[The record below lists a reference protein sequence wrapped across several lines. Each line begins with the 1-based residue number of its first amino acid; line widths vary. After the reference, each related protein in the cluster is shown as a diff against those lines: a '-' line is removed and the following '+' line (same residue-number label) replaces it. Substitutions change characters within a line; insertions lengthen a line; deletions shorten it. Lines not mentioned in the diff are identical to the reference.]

1 MMFEEAYHR
10 FWLEQC
16 RQASGTRL
24 ERLQK
29 DLTGEKK
36 LLKEVI
42 WPVLKS
48 FDNLT
53 LEYEIMSISGV
64 KIYIDVYEHQHA
76 LGFESEGFVV
86 HAENITRD
94 CFMFER
100 MRMRSMAMYG
110 IKYVPFTW
118 DELEKKAE
126 ICHRTVYELLG
137 RFSASST
144 AYTELSVFER
154 EILRFSL
161 KLNRP
166 LGLRDACYCL
176 QVGEDG
182 ARTVLR
188 KLLDKKL
195 IKPVGKG
202 NQRFHEYSLEE
213 KVILYSL

>member
-1 MMFEEAYHR
+1 MFEEAYHK

-16 RQASGTRL
+16 RQASGQRL

-36 LLKEVI
+36 LLKEVV

-64 KIYIDVYEHQHA
+64 KIFIDVYEHPHSI
-76 LGFESEGFVV
+76 GFESEGFVV

-94 CFMFER
+94 RFMFER

-118 DELEKKAE
+118 DELDKRAE
-126 ICHRTVYELLG
+126 VCRRTVFELLG
-137 RFSASST
+137 RFNTTST
-144 AYTELSVFER
+144 AYTKLSVFER
-154 EILRFSL
+154 EILRYAL

-166 LGLRDACYCL
+166 MRMSDACYCL
-176 QVGEDG
+176 QLGKDS
-182 ARTVLR
+182 ARSVLR

-202 NQRFHEYSLEE
+202 NKRFHEYILDP
-213 KVILYSL
+213 KVMLYSL